1 MDAIEFLAK
10 DHDAV
15 KAVLAA
21 VNSFDEMKAAFGE
34 LVGFS
39 RAILIWRS
47 GSFILALRI
56 MSISLADSRSSRAA

>member
-1 MDAIEFLAK
+1 MDAIEFLTK

-21 VNSFDEMKAAFGE
+21 ANTFDEMKAALGK

-39 RAILIWRS
+39 RAILIWSR
-47 GSFILALRI
+47 GSLSWLRE
-56 MSISLADSRSSRAA
+56 S